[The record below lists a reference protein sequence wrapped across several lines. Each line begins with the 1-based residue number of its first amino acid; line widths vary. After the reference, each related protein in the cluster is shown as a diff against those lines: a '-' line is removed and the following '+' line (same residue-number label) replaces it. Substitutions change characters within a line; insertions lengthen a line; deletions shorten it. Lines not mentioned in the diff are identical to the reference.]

1 MTSCMLMQ
9 VGAVQM
15 GVQFSATCTLE
26 CCEFSEGLPDGF
38 CSTSGDGSDGLLP
51 FPKRTLPSVPMKD
64 ITFVLVEGD
73 FQVRR
78 GLFRSRCGGPG
89 EKRVV

>member
-1 MTSCMLMQ
+1 
-9 VGAVQM
+9 M

-51 FPKRTLPSVPMKD
+51 FPKNTLPNVPKRD

-73 FQVRR
+73 FQVKA
-78 GLFRSRCGGPG
+78 C
-89 EKRVV
+89 

>member
-1 MTSCMLMQ
+1 
-9 VGAVQM
+9 M

-26 CCEFSEGLPDGF
+26 CCEFYEGLPDGF

-51 FPKRTLPSVPMKD
+51 FPKSSIPDAPKRD

-73 FQVRR
+73 FQVWV
-78 GLFRSRCGGPG
+78 GWQAPAPLMKSSG
-89 EKRVV
+89 EKFTLLFGAG